1 MSTSYGAAQKS
12 QVVCVSRLWV
22 CSMCLSLSKRS
33 GVSAASLVSLGVFVF
48 GLLTSGRVWLLSA
61 RTNMPLC
68 AERQRGRARKRES
81 ERIVLLVAGCS
92 SLLNTPPSLFRHHL
106 VFFSLAIFFL
116 AHLTGVRATS
126 AWNERH
132 GINQGAGCD
141 WHTGEQCLVGVTDMD
156 EHLGM
161 DNMDAGMP
169 WMDG

>member
-1 MSTSYGAAQKS
+1 MAAVCTYKYA
-12 QVVCVSRLWV
+12 VVCRE
-22 CSMCLSLSKRS
+22 
-33 GVSAASLVSLGVFVF
+33 
-48 GLLTSGRVWLLSA
+48 
-61 RTNMPLC
+61 
-68 AERQRGRARKRES
+68 AERQSEKERER
-81 ERIVLLVAGCS
+81 ENCLAGCW
-92 SLLNTPPSLFRHHL
+92 LLIFVKHAPSLFRHHL